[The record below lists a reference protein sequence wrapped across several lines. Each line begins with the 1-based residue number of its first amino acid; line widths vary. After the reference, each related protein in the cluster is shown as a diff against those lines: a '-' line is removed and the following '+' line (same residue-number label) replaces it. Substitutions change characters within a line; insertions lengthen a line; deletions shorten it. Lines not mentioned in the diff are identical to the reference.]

1 MGLHT
6 RQLPSLLTPRP
17 HTSCSGSPVQPG
29 RPGSL
34 CCGSER
40 AACELW
46 LWGKAEAWGAGSA
59 CLGDP
64 QGQELVWKGW
74 QKTSSTD
81 LKFAQLITRPHKNP
95 VQVRSFP
102 GAPVSLLAN

>member
-1 MGLHT
+1 MSQSISQWETWYHSS
-6 RQLPSLLTPRP
+6 LPFTPAFVADLTVCGNQ
-17 HTSCSGSPVQPG
+17 HGHCSVTVSPTI
-29 RPGSL
+29 SL

-64 QGQELVWKGW
+64 
-74 QKTSSTD
+74 
-81 LKFAQLITRPHKNP
+81 
-95 VQVRSFP
+95 
-102 GAPVSLLAN
+102 